1 MTHQLSQKQSLNIH
15 RFFSINKKMT
25 YVCIIIKK
33 YSTMFSYLLTNY
45 NVLCANNQ
53 CIYNEYKICVLEYR
67 KLKKMF
73 KDLQKQNSCMKKELK
88 TLKKDND
95 DEIRLIIENCYD
107 MTDMTDMT
115 EKKYEVQDYESEN
128 AYELV

>member
-1 MTHQLSQKQSLNIH
+1 
-15 RFFSINKKMT
+15 
-25 YVCIIIKK
+25 
-33 YSTMFSYLLTNY
+33 MFSYLLTNY

-73 KDLQKQNSCMKKELK
+73 KDLQKQNSFMKKELDS
-88 TLKKDND
+88 LKKDNNE
-95 DEIRLIIENCYD
+95 EICLIIETYD
-107 MTDMTDMT
+107 DRIDIT
-115 EKKYEVQDYESEN
+115 EPKDEIQDYESEN

>member
-1 MTHQLSQKQSLNIH
+1 
-15 RFFSINKKMT
+15 
-25 YVCIIIKK
+25 
-33 YSTMFSYLLTNY
+33 
-45 NVLCANNQ
+45 
-53 CIYNEYKICVLEYR
+53 
-67 KLKKMF
+67 MF

-107 MTDMTDMT
+107 MTDMT
-115 EKKYEVQDYESEN
+115 EKKDEVQDYESEN

>member
-1 MTHQLSQKQSLNIH
+1 MTHQLSQKQSLNVH
-15 RFFSINKKMT
+15 RFFSINKKMI
-25 YVCIIIKK
+25 YVCIIKE

-107 MTDMTDMT
+107 MTDMT
-115 EKKYEVQDYESEN
+115 EKKDEVQDYESEN